1 MLRKQRIYLLDAM
14 ALLLSV
20 AARAATLPAGFTETF
35 LTSTLAS
42 PTAMALA
49 GDGRI
54 FVCEQDGKLRVIK
67 NSSLLATP
75 FLTVNVDSS
84 GERGLLGVALDP
96 NFTQNQYVYIY
107 YTVPSPAHN
116 RLSRFTANG
125 DVAVPGSEVIL
136 LELNNLS
143 SATNHN
149 GGALHF
155 GADGKLYI
163 ASGNNANNANSQT
176 LMNLLG
182 KILRLNSDGSVPPD
196 NPFFN
201 MPPDRPEI
209 WTFGLRNPFTFG
221 IQPGTGL
228 IFIDDVGENTWEEI
242 NVGVAGA
249 NYGWALCEGPFVTNT
264 TTLCS
269 SSHPSFGE
277 PFFWYQH
284 INGQCAITAGDFYDP
299 QVAGFPAGYV
309 GKYFFAD
316 FCAGWIQYV
325 DPAAASVPPT
335 PPPVTSF
342 ATGLSSPVDIIGGYD
357 GNLYY
362 LQRGGGSST
371 GAVSKITYTGS
382 NAPAITQDPLSQT
395 ISVGHSVTFN
405 VAASGAPTLTY
416 QWQRDHVN
424 ISGQTSPSYTI
435 SSVSIGDDGH
445 LFRCMVS
452 NSFGTATS
460 ADATLSVTSDQPPV
474 PTITIPASGT
484 TYAAGDTINFA
495 GTATDP
501 DGPPPPASAF
511 TWWVNFHHDTH
522 FHPFLPPTSGITSG
536 SFVVPVIGETSPN
549 VWYRI
554 HLSVTDGTL
563 TTETFVDVLPRLSMM
578 TFATSPTGLQLTLDG
593 LPFTAP
599 MTVTG
604 VVNMT
609 RTIGAPSPQGS
620 NIFQSWSD
628 GGAQTHDI
636 STPASNTTYTATF
649 TGGASPTP
657 TRTFTRTPT
666 SVPTFTPTPTPLPPT
681 ATPTRTPTPPPTPT
695 PTPTPTQ
702 LPQPVVSSITPTSGA
717 AAGGTS
723 VSIIGTN
730 FFVVSTVSVG
740 GQPAS
745 STYVNPTH
753 LNAVA
758 PSLPAGTLNTVKV
771 ANGQSSGS
779 LVNGWMADFSDVP
792 GSNPYHADIE
802 KVFRAGVTVGCNPGN
817 YCPQQGVLRSEMAV
831 FLLKS
836 EHGSTYVPPSC
847 AGIFADVPCPGTPI
861 FPYSDWIERLS
872 QEGVTSGCYV
882 NPLRYC
888 PDRTVSRAEMA
899 ALLLKTEHGAA
910 YQPPACAGAFADVP
924 CPSTPSF
931 PFSDWIERLLAE
943 GITAGCAPPGP
954 PSGLPSYCP
963 DAVTPR
969 EQMATF
975 LVRTFG
981 LP

>member
-1 MLRKQRIYLLDAM
+1 LAF
-14 ALLLSV
+14 LLSG
-20 AARAATLPAGFTETF
+20 AAGAATLPTGFTETF

-54 FVCEQDGKLRVIK
+54 FVCEQAGNLRVIK
-67 NSSLLATP
+67 NGALLATP
-75 FLTVNVDSS
+75 FVTLTVDSN
-84 GERGLLGVALDP
+84 GERGLLGVTFDP
-96 NFTQNQYVYIY
+96 NFSQNQYVYVY
-107 YTVPSPAHN
+107 YTVPSPPHN

-125 DVAVPGSEVIL
+125 DVAVPGSEVVL
-136 LELNNLS
+136 LELDPLS
-143 SATNHN
+143 GATNHN

-176 LMNLLG
+176 LTNLLG
-182 KILRLNSDGSVPPD
+182 KILRLNSDGTVPSD

-209 WTFGLRNPFTFG
+209 WTYGLRNPFTFG

-228 IFIDDVGENTWEEI
+228 IYIDDVGESTWEEI
-242 NVGVAGA
+242 NVGVSGT
-249 NYGWALCEGPFVTNT
+249 NYGWALCEGPFVSNT

-284 INGQCAITAGDFYDP
+284 VNGQCAITAGDFYDP

-342 ATGLSSPVDIIGGYD
+342 ATGLTFPVDIIGGYD

-362 LQRGGGSST
+362 LQRGSGSST
-371 GAVSKITYTGS
+371 GAVSKISYTGS
-382 NAPAITQDPLSQT
+382 SAPAITQDPLSQL
-395 ISVGHSVTFN
+395 ISVGHPVTFSVT
-405 VAASGAPTLTY
+405 ASGAPTLTY
-416 QWQRDHVN
+416 QWQKNSVN
-424 ISGQTSPSYTI
+424 IGGATSSSYTI
-435 SSVSIGDDGH
+435 PSVALGDNGTQY
-445 LFRCMVS
+445 RCVVS
-452 NSFGTATS
+452 NSFPPPATS
-460 ADATLSVTSDQPPV
+460 AQATLSVTSDQPPV

-501 DGPPPPASAF
+501 DGPPPPASNF
-511 TWWVNFHHDTH
+511 TWWVNFHHNTH
-522 FHPFLPPTSGITSG
+522 FHPFLPPTTGIMSG

-578 TFATSPTGLQLTLDG
+578 TFATSPAGLQLTLDG

-649 TGGASPTP
+649 SGGA
-657 TRTFTRTPT
+657 
-666 SVPTFTPTPTPLPPT
+666 TPTPTLTRTNT
-681 ATPTRTPTPPPTPT
+681 ATPTRTPTPGPTLTPTPTRTPT
-695 PTPTPTQ
+695 PTP
-702 LPQPVVSSITPTSGA
+702 LPPPGVSSIAPTSGS
-717 AAGGTS
+717 AAGGAS
-723 VSIIGTN
+723 VSIVGTN
-730 FFVVSTVSVG
+730 FLVVSTVTFG

-753 LNAVA
+753 LSAVA
-758 PSLPAGTLNTVKV
+758 PSLPAGSLNSVRV
-771 ANGQSSGS
+771 SNGQSSGS
-779 LVNGWMADFSDVP
+779 LVNGWMADFADVP
-792 GSNPYHADIE
+792 QSSPYHGAVE
-802 KVFRAGVTVGCNPGN
+802 KLFRDGVTAGCGPGV
-817 YCPQQGVLRSEMAV
+817 YCPSAPVLRSQIAV

-836 EHGSTYVPPSC
+836 EHGAAYVPPAC
-847 AGIFADVPCPGTPI
+847 AGIFADVPCPSTPN

-872 QEGVTSGCYV
+872 QEGVTGGCFT

-888 PDRTVSRAEMA
+888 PDRSVSRAEMA
-899 ALLLKTEHGAA
+899 VLLLKTEHGGG
-910 YQPPACAGAFADVP
+910 YQPPACAGVFADVP
-924 CPSTPSF
+924 CPSTPNF
-931 PFSDWIERLLAE
+931 PFSDWIERLYAE
-943 GITAGCAPPGP
+943 GVTAGCAPPGP
-954 PSGLPSYCP
+954 PTGLPSYCP
-963 DAVTPR
+963 DAATPR

-975 LVRTFG
+975 LVLTFG